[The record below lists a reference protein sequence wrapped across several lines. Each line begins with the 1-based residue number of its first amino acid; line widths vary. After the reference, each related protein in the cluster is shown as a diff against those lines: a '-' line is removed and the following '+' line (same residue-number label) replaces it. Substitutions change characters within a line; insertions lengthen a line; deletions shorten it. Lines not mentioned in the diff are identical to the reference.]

1 MLMTTDQIILKA
13 ICDHSPE
20 WTKRYIDP
28 LLEWGNWEGAY
39 MPMMDIGSEIAYNLA
54 HGKDLQVIR
63 NVFATLETLI
73 PQYKGNIEVSSLL
86 GLGLFSA
93 IEVRIRTSDPDLI
106 EKYMG
111 PNVLQ
116 AWGDYI
122 SAYGGKTVRKLSQLR
137 RLLVL
142 DGVRSIRIVYGR
154 KAPKSEISITSEMYH
169 AFPRMLYDKDFG
181 KLDVETEIEMG
192 LNEPFADVFFEV
204 TNSAHPKVLL
214 IGNRVKDDEFPRF
227 ASYEGRTL
235 IVNLEAY
242 LVQLLE
248 E

>member
-1 MLMTTDQIILKA
+1 M
-13 ICDHSPE
+13 
-20 WTKRYIDP
+20 
-28 LLEWGNWEGAY
+28 
-39 MPMMDIGSEIAYNLA
+39 
-54 HGKDLQVIR
+54 
-63 NVFATLETLI
+63 
-73 PQYKGNIEVSSLL
+73 
-86 GLGLFSA
+86 
-93 IEVRIRTSDPDLI
+93 
-106 EKYMG
+106 
-111 PNVLQ
+111 
-116 AWGDYI
+116 
-122 SAYGGKTVRKLSQLR
+122 RKLSQLR

-181 KLDVETEIEMG
+181 KLDVETQIEMG
-192 LNEPFADVFFEV
+192 LDEPFAEVFFEV
-204 TNSAHPKVLL
+204 TNSAHPKELL

-242 LVQLLE
+242 LLQLLE